1 MFSKTFGYALRSATF
16 VAMHGRDGNKVSLT
30 DLSQGLDIPH
40 HFLGKIMQD
49 LVKHGIL
56 GSIKGPNGGF
66 FALDNTLDTRLTDIL
81 RITDG
86 SLVFNHCVLNM
97 KNCNADH
104 PCPMH
109 TEFAICRDGMLKSMS
124 EKTLGSLADSVHA
137 EEAYLVR

>member
-1 MFSKTFGYALRSATF
+1 MFSKTFGYALRAATF
-16 VAMHGRDGNKVSLT
+16 VSMHGRDGNKVSLS
-30 DLSQGLDIPH
+30 DLSQGLNVPH

-49 LVKHGIL
+49 LVKHGVL

-66 FALDNTLDTRLTDIL
+66 FAIDATLETRLTDIL

-97 KNCNADH
+97 QGCNAEH

-109 TEFAICRDGMLKSMS
+109 REFAICRDGMLKSMS
-124 EKTLGSLADSVHA
+124 EKTLGLLADAVHA